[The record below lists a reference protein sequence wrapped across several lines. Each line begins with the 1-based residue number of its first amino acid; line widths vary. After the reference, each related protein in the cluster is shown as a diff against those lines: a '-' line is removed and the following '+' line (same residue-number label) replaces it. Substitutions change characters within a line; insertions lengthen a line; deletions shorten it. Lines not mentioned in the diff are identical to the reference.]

1 MAKLIYK
8 YSTMKA
14 GKSLE
19 LLKVQDSYTSQG
31 KKVFV
36 ATSAID
42 NRSGVGKVVSR
53 VGLEQEAYP
62 IINTL
67 EGAVTLYNKVSEQ
80 ENLSCVLVDEAQFLS
95 KEVIVML
102 TNIVDELGIPVVAY
116 GLKNDFRNRLF
127 EGTEYLL
134 IYADKIEEIKSICP
148 YCERKATM
156 NARVNSDGVM
166 STLGDTVKVGGD
178 DEYVA
183 VCRQHYKEMQNKAN
197 KGEG

>member
-62 IINTL
+62 IVNTM
-67 EGAVTLYNKVSEQ
+67 EGALALYKKVASL
-80 ENLSCVLVDEAQFLS
+80 ENLSCILIDEAQFLN

-102 TNIVDELGIPVVAY
+102 TNIVDDLGIPVVAY

-127 EGTEYLL
+127 EGTENLL
-134 IYADKIEEIKSICP
+134 IYSDKIEEIKSICP

-156 NARVNSDGVM
+156 NARVDGNGVM
-166 STLGDTVKVGGD
+166 STFGDTVKVGGD
-178 DEYVA
+178 DEYIA
-183 VCRQHYKEMQNKAN
+183 VCRQHYKEMFNRAS
-197 KGEG
+197 KGDV